1 MSELPP
7 ILNEP
12 EEDKPPVLQ
21 PAKSDSMFNLNTAVS
36 LKNPVVWV
44 IIVITGVFAV
54 GFVLEYEKELGPFF
68 EDEAAD
74 NSPSIKLAI
83 ASPPQPPPPNLNE
96 PPAELLSRAQSGD
109 IAAQIELGKFFA
121 SLGWGHEGK
130 AKRWMLKAANQGH
143 AGAQYELGKK
153 YLNVEFDNLGPDEV
167 AHLTHMF
174 TNRNP
179 YSGFNLSEGISTRYF
194 WEHKRASRAL
204 AAEWFHKAADQNH
217 IEALFELGQL
227 EPDKQTQWFRQAA
240 NLGHAPAQHR
250 LAVLLST
257 GEEGKNDPA
266 QAIEWW
272 RKAARGGNGDA
283 QYMLGTLHRY
293 GKLVK
298 QDPVTAHAWLKLA
311 TKNKHTVAAQSLKAL
326 ETELTPA
333 QIAKSA
339 ELAPGLIAAP
349 Q

>member
-1 MSELPP
+1 MSKLPP
-7 ILNEP
+7 ILGESD
-12 EEDKPPVLQ
+12 EDKS
-21 PAKSDSMFNLNTAVS
+21 AKSESMFNLNNAVS
-36 LKNPVVWV
+36 LKNPVLWV
-44 IIVITGVFAV
+44 IIVITGIFAV
-54 GFVLEYEKELGPFF
+54 DYVLQFKKELGPFF
-68 EDEAAD
+68 ENEAIVSPPTIQPDEAHQAH
-74 NSPSIKLAI
+74 NP
-83 ASPPQPPPPNLNE
+83 NE
-96 PPAELLSRAQSGD
+96 PNSELVSRAQSGD
-109 IAAQIELGKFFA
+109 VEAQIELGKFFA
-121 SLGWGHEGK
+121 SLGWGHE
-130 AKRWMLKAANQGH
+130 
-143 AGAQYELGKK
+143 
-153 YLNVEFDNLGPDEV
+153 
-167 AHLTHMF
+167 
-174 TNRNP
+174 
-179 YSGFNLSEGISTRYF
+179 
-194 WEHKRASRAL
+194 SRAL

-240 NLGHAPAQHR
+240 KLGHAPAQHR

-311 TKNKHTVAAQSLKAL
+311 TKNKHTVAAQSLKAF
-326 ETELTPA
+326 ETDLTPA

-339 ELAPGLIAAP
+339 ELAPGLLATP